1 MGERPIALGRVMFQ
15 QPSVRIVRGTDVKPP
30 LGVLQNVNP
39 KQTRQVGLEPTTS
52 RLTAGCSTIE
62 LLPKKIHSQRP
73 SRLIPTCRDSTIE
86 LLPKMIYF
94 PKSSPG
100 SPSRS
105 IPGESHLPSFPLAR
119 SSASFRRTGEG
130 LRLFGP
136 TCDSPAAN
144 PDLSGLHHQATAEWA
159 NKKLYRTERGCQEEP
174 STEIAEHPRK
184 VRLQNNFVR
193 FRPLISI
200 PFPRCHPPP
209 FQLQTAPNGPPTR

>member
-94 PKSSPG
+94 PKIQSRQSKPVNPRGIASS
-100 SPSRS
+100 
-105 IPGESHLPSFPLAR
+105 
-119 SSASFRRTGEG
+119 
-130 LRLFGP
+130 
-136 TCDSPAAN
+136 
-144 PDLSGLHHQATAEWA
+144 
-159 NKKLYRTERGCQEEP
+159 
-174 STEIAEHPRK
+174 
-184 VRLQNNFVR
+184 
-193 FRPLISI
+193 LIS
-200 PFPRCHPPP
+200 PRPV
-209 FQLQTAPNGPPTR
+209 LR